1 MVYSEESRR
10 DVVVAYLWSSDRN
23 GLGYRSSE
31 VTLRPSGKL
40 YVCPIDNVIDC
51 GTGCRFGRFEAPAH
65 GVQVALIALELAYG
79 DDFERAAG
87 MA

>member
-1 MVYSEESRR
+1 MIYGEETRTDR
-10 DVVVAYLWSSDRN
+10 VVAYLWSTDRN

-31 VTLRPSGKL
+31 VTIRPSGDL

-65 GVQVALIALELAYG
+65 GVTVALVSMEMAYG
-79 DDFERAAG
+79 EDFERAG
-87 MA
+87 